1 MPDLYE
7 TYVRT
12 SEGETYHPKDI
23 RKGLEDFLGPNG
35 YRISF
40 NIDGVVITLRRDTQT
55 YPEIEEVNELLG
67 QDVLDCSV
75 TIRNHRPT
83 I

>member
-12 SEGETYHPKDI
+12 AEGETYHPDDI

-40 NIDGVVITLRRDTQT
+40 NIDGVVITLRRDQGLTDDET
-55 YPEIEEVNELLG
+55 RFLDEALN
-67 QDVLDCSV
+67 QDTVPCEV
-75 TIRNHRPT
+75 TIRGHR
-83 I
+83 